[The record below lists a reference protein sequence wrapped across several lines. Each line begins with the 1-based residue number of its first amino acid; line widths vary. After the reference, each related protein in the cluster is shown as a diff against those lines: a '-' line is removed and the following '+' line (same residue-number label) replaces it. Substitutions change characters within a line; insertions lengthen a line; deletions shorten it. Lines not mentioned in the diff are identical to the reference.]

1 MLDLKGKIAIVVLCA
16 ILGFVIA
23 MQIQAVRQ
31 ATGGNRFLNQRAQHM
46 VSELRNLRNE
56 KEKLN
61 QELDN
66 IENRLREYEISEADE
81 SIIVRNLKKDL
92 ARYHIFTGFV
102 PVKGPGLT
110 ITLDDKQSEG
120 ASFLMYNYEIL
131 LDLVNELNA
140 AGAEAIA
147 INDQRLLSTT
157 GIHYF
162 SNAVMINSIPTTPP
176 FVIAAIGNPQA
187 LEASINMRFGIMWN
201 IRQENNLTVS
211 TNKEENITFQIY
223 SETIEF
229 KYARPIETSQ

>member
-1 MLDLKGKIAIVVLCA
+1 MLDLKGKIAIVILCA
-16 ILGFVIA
+16 ILGFIIA

-31 ATGGNRFLNQRAQHM
+31 ATGGNKILNQRAQHM
-46 VSELRNLRNE
+46 ISELRSLRNE

-61 QELDN
+61 QELED
-66 IENRLREYEISEADE
+66 IENRLREYEISEADK

-92 ARYHIFTGFV
+92 TRYHIFTGFV
-102 PVKGPGLT
+102 PVQGPGLT

-120 ASFLMYNYEIL
+120 ASFLMYDYEIL
-131 LDLVNELNA
+131 LDIVNELNA

-162 SNAVMINSIPTTPP
+162 SNAVMINSIPITPP
-176 FVIAAIGNPQA
+176 FVISAIGNPQA
-187 LEASINMRFGIMWN
+187 LEAAINMRFGIIWN
-201 IRQENNLTVS
+201 IRQENNLKVS
-211 TNKEENITFQIY
+211 TKQEENITLQMH
-223 SETIEF
+223 SEIIQF